1 MKSPRTL
8 PENHPIRQ
16 FFRILTE
23 RALIQTKFRDDD
35 ILFYLA
41 NLLVDFVFVENLY
54 RPGREVQQRGEYL
67 IDMLQRAGE
76 TEMPEKK
83 AHYKHVGDFSL
94 FMLGMFPEYI
104 ARRRNAL
111 SANYYSD
118 FGRIG
123 YKAAADLESD
133 SWRIGTFRKL
143 AGEFESCVTSLHW
156 VREYT
161 TDPFYQYMFRQFNI
175 V

>member
-1 MKSPRTL
+1 MKSPRSI
-8 PENHPIRQ
+8 PENHAIQ
-16 FFRILTE
+16 QLFRSLTE
-23 RALIQTKFRDDD
+23 RALIQTQFRDDD

-41 NLLVDFVFVENLY
+41 HLLVDFVFVENMY
-54 RPGREVQQRGEYL
+54 GPGGRNPQHDEYL
-67 IDMLQRAGE
+67 IDMLQVAGE

-83 AHYKHVGDFSL
+83 THYKHVGDFSL

-111 SANYYSD
+111 SADYYTD

-123 YKAAADLESD
+123 YKVAGDLESD

-143 AGEFESCVTSLHW
+143 AKEFESCVKSLHW

-161 TDPFYQYMFRQFNI
+161 TDPFYQYMFRQFKI

>member
-1 MKSPRTL
+1 
-8 PENHPIRQ
+8 
-16 FFRILTE
+16 
-23 RALIQTKFRDDD
+23 LIQTRFRHDD

-41 NLLVDFVFVENLY
+41 NLLVDFVFVENMY
-54 RPGREVQQRGEYL
+54 RPGRGGHERGEYL
-67 IDMLQRAGE
+67 IEMLQMAGE

-83 AHYKHVGDFSL
+83 ACYKHVGDFSL

-111 SANYYSD
+111 SANYYSNFD
-118 FGRIG
+118 RIG
-123 YKAAADLESD
+123 YKAAGDLESD

-143 AGEFESCVTSLHW
+143 AEGFESCVNSLHW

-161 TDPFYQYMFRQFNI
+161 TDPFYQYMFRHFKI